1 MKINRDRFCLNG
13 MIKWFAQVVELHVD
27 DVLVQVVLSF
37 MLMIYIYADENFLC
51 LIWVCEST

>member
-1 MKINRDRFCLNG
+1 